1 MSSSLPQAILLY
13 GANYRNRTNNLLITS
28 QLRCQ
33 LRQIGIWWTVSGS
46 NRWPPA
52 CRAGVLPAELTA
64 HMAVPMGA
72 EPTSIQGQRI
82 ILTDILWNQKFY
94 VFILFYS
101 TPAIF
106 LRGHSMHTGRLY
118 SCFDFTGSSLRPKLS
133 NRCFGS
139 YSDIQLVCVDINID
153 SHNYNYL
160 PANEIFGLRHYP
172 CLFAAI
178 EISLTNNCSHLT
190 QATFLWVY
198 LPWMIL

>member
-1 MSSSLPQAILLY
+1 MVD
-13 GANYRNRTNNLLITS
+13 
-28 QLRCQ
+28 C
-33 LRQIGIWWTVSGS
+33 IGIEPMTSCLQSRRSPSWTNSPYGGFNGS
-46 NRWPPA
+46 RTHLYTVTVYYTNRYTMKP
-52 CRAGVLPAELTA
+52 
-64 HMAVPMGA
+64 
-72 EPTSIQGQRI
+72 
-82 ILTDILWNQKFY
+82 KFY

-133 NRCFGS
+133 NRCFDS

-172 CLFAAI
+172 CLSTAI